1 MEDDFCWRDGGWGG
15 GLISSCFSLWPIV
28 SLCCSHSAARECI
41 FVHLILRSPS
51 FLTISCSRLKSELLY
66 LWLSLNPP
74 LWKKTFSNLFFEFLL
89 SLTIYLTWHFSVRRC
104 TSVLGKDVA
113 SLCLSASLLPPIVS
127 TLFPSCLRLQHMLW
141 DGCLGGG
148 GYVLAAPWK
157 QASTSFHYGSVSI
170 ATTNLTHTK
179 DTPLWR
185 RKTGSDTGEQ
195 REDSLHFF
203 TTPLFCH
210 SIVKEVIEF

>member
-1 MEDDFCWRDGGWGG
+1 MEDNFCWRDGGSGG
-15 GLISSCFSLWPIV
+15 GVDKFLLFSVTNCKPVLF
-28 SLCCSHSAARECI
+28 SLCCKGVF
-41 FVHLILRSPS
+41 FVHLILRSPG
-51 FLTISCSRLKSELLY
+51 FLTISCSRLESELLY

-74 LWKKTFSNLFFEFLL
+74 LLKKTFSNLFFGFLL
-89 SLTIYLTWHFSVRRC
+89 YLTIYLTWHFSVRCC

-157 QASTSFHYGSVSI
+157 QASTSFHYGSVSM

-179 DTPLWR
+179 DTPL
-185 RKTGSDTGEQ
+185 
-195 REDSLHFF
+195 
-203 TTPLFCH
+203 
-210 SIVKEVIEF
+210 